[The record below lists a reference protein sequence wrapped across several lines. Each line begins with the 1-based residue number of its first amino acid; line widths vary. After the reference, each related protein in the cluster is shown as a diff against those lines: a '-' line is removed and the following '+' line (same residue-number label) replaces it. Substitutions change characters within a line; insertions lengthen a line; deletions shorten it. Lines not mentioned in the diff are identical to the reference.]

1 MKECEKALVNYPMLG
16 YTNGSDTQFVIRA
29 QEDGFRSG
37 WRAAL
42 EWWGRR
48 EVFGKKAYYSGN
60 IRFTDID
67 VRVQLMKEEFGEE
80 KYEGV

>member
-1 MKECEKALVNYPMLG
+1 MKAFYKWWDNDKIVNSTFAAAAETVRFNASDDETKG
-16 YTNGSDTQFVIRA
+16 YAV
-29 QEDGFRSG
+29 

-60 IRFTDID
+60 IRFTDVD
-67 VRVQLMKEEFGEE
+67 VRIQLMKEELEDE
-80 KYEGV
+80 

>member
-1 MKECEKALVNYPMLG
+1 MKAC
-16 YTNGSDTQFVIRA
+16 DTQWAKTIETEPRYIPSISHHEMFKM
-29 QEDGFRSG
+29 G

-60 IRFTDID
+60 IRFTDVD
-67 VRVQLMKEEFGEE
+67 VRIQLMKQELEDTDES
-80 KYEGV
+80 V